1 MNLSREFLYEDKQ
14 FGFLKKSSKR
24 GLTKKRLLISLSLIT
39 SSIIILTVIVI
50 VVLILIPVYL
60 RNNNKQTKSAEIEF
74 ILARIGP
81 ITTKRT
87 FNNNSPCSIDTTVIN
102 KNIIK

>member
-1 MNLSREFLYEDKQ
+1 MTLFSDFFYHDNQ
-14 FGFLKKSSKR
+14 FGYHNEDSKR
-24 GLTKKRLLISLSLIT
+24 RLTKKRLLIFLIFL
-39 SSIIILTVIVI
+39 ILLILTVIVI

-87 FNNNSPCSIDTTVIN
+87 FNNNSLCSIDTTVIN